1 LVNLG
6 SDTSVGW
13 SWASLTPKASSRGEA
28 FPHTYK
34 LTTSPFHNR
43 CGTTPTI
50 SPSHIGPWVGAA
62 TTRFSRGLL
71 GRDLLVNLGSDT
83 SVGWSWASL
92 TPKASSRGEAFP
104 HTYKLTT
111 SPFHNRCGTT
121 PTISPSHIGPWVGA
135 ATTRF
140 SRGLL
145 GRDLL
150 VNLGSDT
157 SVGWSWASLTPKA
170 SSRDEAFPHTYKLT
184 TSPFHNRCGT
194 TPTADRS

>member
-1 LVNLG
+1 MTPPFNLHKNSTQTINQS

-121 PTISPSHIGPWVGA
+121 PTKIWRAHHNCNESTFPHQWHLSFFTIWPLGA
-135 ATTRF
+135 ALA
-140 SRGLL
+140 GLFVVAESTPRL
-145 GRDLL
+145 NCGGRPPYSQPSFI
-150 VNLGSDT
+150 VI
-157 SVGWSWASLTPKA
+157 
-170 SSRDEAFPHTYKLT
+170 
-184 TSPFHNRCGT
+184 
-194 TPTADRS
+194 